1 MVGFL
6 FLEWLYR
13 MHSKRLIYGSNRVFD
28 FLVLWILPVGLLLL
42 LSALFF
48 VGNRNVLHKL
58 YYGLFSAPTLLL
70 LCLRPREFKEAFR
83 EPVIIAFVMFSAWAL
98 ISLLWSPE
106 HHPDTDLFK
115 RPMHTFMLLAGC
127 GMLLHYRN
135 ELFKPIFFS
144 AALIA
149 LITTLF
155 NLAHFIK
162 SFEPGMRM
170 IGGRGALDNPLLS
183 SHIFGFFT
191 IYWLFVCVTTRQLK
205 SLWFA
210 VPALAIMLAAVLATG
225 SRTPL
230 VALVVAALWLTLIS
244 PNRRSALMIAGLI
257 FGFAT
262 VVAIAPEIITV
273 RGDSSRLG
281 LWQLSLERIA
291 EHPWIGHSYDSD
303 LYLSFGWGETL
314 REPHSFALGVL
325 YYVGIIGFIPWI
337 LMICWGLYSSFRHR
351 TQALF
356 ILASSLLA
364 YGIGAGLTEGGGI
377 LSRPKEHWFL
387 LWIPLALIAG
397 LNIAR
402 RRRSL
407 LRLPV
412 ADIKSQEFDQLC
424 SNAHV
429 IEADGLGPKVLRLED
444 GSFLKLFRPRRWY
457 TSGSFN
463 PYSERFASN
472 SEQLR
477 TLGIPAP
484 HILGL
489 YSLPD
494 ASSAV
499 AYTPLPGLTLR
510 QALQSLDSSLRESLV
525 ERFGRFMAQLHERG
539 VYFRSL
545 HLGNVLLMDD
555 GEFGLI
561 DVADLRIYPS
571 PLRYALRQRNL
582 RHMQRYPQD
591 RNWLFETHFEQLVKG
606 YATVASPTATAKI
619 REQVRSLAHSGD
631 KHL

>member
-1 MVGFL
+1 
-6 FLEWLYR
+6 

-48 VGNRNVLHKL
+48 VGNRNVLHKF

-70 LCLRPREFKEAFR
+70 LCLRPRELKEAFR
-83 EPVIIAFVMFSAWAL
+83 EPVILAFVVFSAWAL
-98 ISLLWSPE
+98 TSLLWSPE

-115 RPMHTFMLLAGC
+115 RPLHTFMLLAGC

-135 ELFKPIFFS
+135 ELFKPILFS

-149 LITTLF
+149 LVATFLDV
-155 NLAHFIK
+155 AHFING
-162 SFEPGMRM
+162 FEPGMRM

-183 SHIFGFFT
+183 SHLFGFFT
-191 IYWLFVCVTTRQLK
+191 IYWLFICLTTRQLK
-205 SLWFA
+205 ALWFA
-210 VPALAIMLAAVLATG
+210 APAFAIMLAAILATG

-230 VALVVAALWLTLIS
+230 VALVITAFWLSLSS
-244 PNRRSALMIAGLI
+244 PNRRSALMIASLA
-257 FGFAT
+257 FGFAA
-262 VVAIAPEIITV
+262 VMVMAPEMITA
-273 RGDSSRLG
+273 RGDSSRLD
-281 LWQLSLERIA
+281 LWRLSLERIA
-291 EHPWIGHSYDSD
+291 EHPWIGHSYDSE
-303 LYLSFGWGETL
+303 LYLYFGWGETL

-337 LMICWGLYSSFRHR
+337 IMIGWGFYISFRHR
-351 TQALF
+351 AQPLF

-364 YGIGAGLTEGGGI
+364 YGVGAGLTEGGGI

-397 LNIAR
+397 LSIAR
-402 RRRSL
+402 RRGSL

-412 ADIKSQEFDQLC
+412 VAIKRPAFDQLC
-424 SNAHV
+424 SNAQV

-477 TLGIPAP
+477 SLGIPTP

-489 YSLPD
+489 YHLPD
-494 ASSAV
+494 ASGAV

-510 QALQSLDSSLRESLV
+510 QAMQSLDSSLRESLV

-545 HLGNVLLMDD
+545 HLGNVLLMED

-571 PLRYALRQRNL
+571 SLRYALRQRNL

-606 YATVASPTATAKI
+606 YATVASPTATAKL
-619 REQVRSLAHSGD
+619 REQVHSLANPAS
-631 KHL
+631 

>member
-6 FLEWLYR
+6 FLEWLYC
-13 MHSKRLIYGSNRVFD
+13 MHSKRLTYGSNRVFD

-48 VGNRNVLHKL
+48 VGNRNVLHRIV
-58 YYGLFSAPTLLL
+58 YILFSVPTLFL
-70 LCLRPREFKEAFR
+70 LCMRPREFKDLLR
-83 EPVIIAFVMFSAWAL
+83 EPLAIAFLAFSAWAL
-98 ISLLWSPE
+98 TSLLWSPE
-106 HHPDTDLFK
+106 PSSDTDLFK
-115 RPMHTFMLLAGC
+115 RPLNTFMLFGGC
-127 GMLLHYRN
+127 GLLLHYRN

-144 AALIA
+144 AAVIA
-149 LITTLF
+149 LVVSLG
-155 NLAHFIK
+155 NLVAFAK
-162 SFEPGMRM
+162 GYQPGMRM
-170 IGGRGALDNPLLS
+170 IGGLGALDNPLLS
-183 SHIFGFFT
+183 SHLFGFFT
-191 IYWLFVCVTTRQLK
+191 VYWLYVCMTTQRLNV
-205 SLWFA
+205 LWFS
-210 VPALAIMLAAVLATG
+210 VPALAIMTAAVLATG

-230 VALVVAALWLTLIS
+230 VALVLAILWMS
-244 PNRRSALMIAGLI
+244 FVSRNRRSILLLAGTALGVAGLI
-257 FGFAT
+257 LFY
-262 VVAIAPEIITV
+262 PESIIM
-273 RGDSSRLG
+273 RGSSFRLE
-281 LWQLSLERIA
+281 LWSMSLQLIA
-291 EHPWIGHSYDSD
+291 EHPWIGHSYDSELFLTLAD
-303 LYLSFGWGETL
+303 GYQL

-325 YYVGIIGFIPWI
+325 YYVGIIGFIPWAFM
-337 LMICWGLYSSFRHR
+337 LGWGLYKGLKERA
-351 TQALF
+351 QPLF

-387 LWIPLALIAG
+387 LWIPLAIITG
-397 LNIAR
+397 LSLAQR
-402 RRRSL
+402 HRSL
-407 LRLPV
+407 LRMKAQNLKP
-412 ADIKSQEFDQLC
+412 AAFEQLC

-477 TLGIPAP
+477 TQGIPTP

-489 YSLPD
+489 YRLND

-499 AYTPLPGLTLR
+499 RYTPLPGLTLR

-555 GEFGLI
+555 GEFALI

-571 PLRYALRQRNL
+571 SLRYALRQRNL

-606 YATVASPTATAKI
+606 YASVASPAATAKI
-619 REQVRSLAHSGD
+619 REQVQSL
-631 KHL
+631 